1 MKQINGKK
9 VCITGSARRIGKQ
22 LAIAAAKAGASIIL
36 HFAHSKDEV
45 MATAKEIRG
54 MGAEVEVIHASFLN
68 PQEAA
73 DTFKV
78 IFNQADDL
86 YALVNN
92 ASIFQPLKFKNT
104 TLTDWQTHLDVNL
117 TVPFLLSQTFQESL
131 GNRKGKIINILDWRA
146 LRPGRDHFPYTI
158 SKAGLAALT
167 KTMALTMAPNISVNG
182 IALGAI
188 LPPSDGNKDNSSIID
203 PVPMARWGE
212 LEELKDLFLF
222 LLTAPDYITGEI
234 IHLDGGRHLV

>member
-1 MKQINGKK
+1 MADTKQI
-9 VCITGSARRIGKQ
+9 
-22 LAIAAAKAGASIIL
+22 IL
-36 HFAHSKDEV
+36 PIKGMTCANCV
-45 MATAKEIRG
+45 ATAKEIRG

-68 PQEAA
+68 PQEAT

-203 PVPMARWGE
+203 PVPMARWGGV
-212 LEELKDLFLF
+212 EELKDLFLF